1 MPSAPDPDC
10 LFCGIAAGD
19 VPSDEVAGDDRT
31 YAFRDINPAAP
42 VHVLVVPREHVG
54 HLGTLGPGDADLLVA
69 MATMVQ
75 RVAEQEGVAG
85 DGYRVVANVG
95 RHGGMTVDHL
105 HFHVL
110 GGRPLRW
117 PPE

>member
-1 MPSAPDPDC
+1 MTDC
-10 LFCGIAAGD
+10 LFCRIVGGD
-19 VPSDEVAGDDRT
+19 VPSERVVETETT

-42 VHVLVVPREHVG
+42 VHVLVVPKEHVDSL
-54 HLGTLGPGDADLLVA
+54 HALVPEHA
-69 MATMVQ
+69 GLVMDCLQTVQ
-75 RVAEQEGVAG
+75 RVAEQEGVAET
-85 DGYRVVANVG
+85 GYRVVANVG
-95 RHGGMTVDHL
+95 RHGGMTIHHL